1 MINSELSK
9 SKKVRNIFTLNLI
22 QELNIDL
29 DFFTFQGVSFI
40 MLKTE
45 ATNPKLIFI
54 RKKIINNI
62 QNKLDYHKS
71 MSDMYQER
79 AFNEEDVDVSR
90 KARINAWRHNKEVS
104 KLENELS
111 KQVKI
116 LNRLSES
123 TNLIHEFKRPEN
135 TTMSFYNQSKMTFS
149 SMFKPINI
157 SSLNVKSREMLML
170 ESKAKLNKI
179 TALMGELKTKSM
191 NPQNKNAQRDQL
203 QLKYCNSTY
212 KLHHEFINKVLF
224 WKSRSNIVM
233 GPQFLQLREQYTRAL
248 FNLEQDYKREEL
260 GLDSVDT
267 SNY

>member
-1 MINSELSK
+1 MA
-9 SKKVRNIFTLNLI
+9 
-22 QELNIDL
+22 
-29 DFFTFQGVSFI
+29 
-40 MLKTE
+40 KTE

-79 AFNEEDVDVSR
+79 ASNEDDVATSR
-90 KARINAWRHNKEVS
+90 KAKINAWRHKKEVS

-123 TNLIHEFKRPEN
+123 TNLVYEFKKPN
-135 TTMSFYNQSKMTFS
+135 TELSFYNQSKMTFS

-179 TALMGELKTKSM
+179 TALLGELKSKSM

-203 QLKYCNSTY
+203 QLKYCNSAY

-224 WKSRSNIVM
+224 WKSRSAIVM

-260 GLDSVDT
+260 NLNPVDT

>member
-1 MINSELSK
+1 
-9 SKKVRNIFTLNLI
+9 
-22 QELNIDL
+22 
-29 DFFTFQGVSFI
+29 
-40 MLKTE
+40 MLRTE

-79 AFNEEDVDVSR
+79 ASNEDDVDASR
-90 KARINAWRHNKEVS
+90 KAKINAWRHNKEVS

-123 TNLIHEFKRPEN
+123 INLVHEFKRPN
-135 TTMSFYNQSKMTFS
+135 TAMSFYNQSKMTFS
-149 SMFKPINI
+149 SMFRPINI
-157 SSLNVKSREMLML
+157 SSLNVKTREMIMR
-170 ESKAKLNKI
+170 ESKARLDKI
-179 TALMGELKTKSM
+179 TAFLGELKSKSM
-191 NPQNKNAQRDQL
+191 DPQNKNAQHDQL
-203 QLKYCNSTY
+203 QLKYCNSAY
-212 KLHHEFINKVLF
+212 KLHHEFINKTLF
-224 WKSRSNIVM
+224 WKSRSMIIM
-233 GPQFLQLREQYTRAL
+233 GPQFLQLKEQYTRAL

-260 GLDSVDT
+260 KLDPVDT